1 MFQPHIIYKTLLPK
15 PLLFA
20 IALCVVMIAMFSP
33 VFSGNAN
40 AQFVCQTNSMG
51 TQFYSCTD
59 TDEDGKKLEP
69 WATKENCENECN
81 GLGQNCLLASA
92 IAKCA
97 ETFIPEAGTI
107 DKDGTYTPNGP
118 SWDLA
123 LLPLIWILELINFG
137 LKLLITLFANFFDA
151 AIAISLAGLSGIDA
165 VTIGWTIT
173 RDIANIFFIFA
184 LLIIAI
190 ATILRLESY
199 GAKQLLPKLIIV
211 ALLINFSLVIAFTVV
226 DASNILALA
235 FIKEIGNPSISTNI
249 ATVLQLG
256 KITNTETLSSTKHTP
271 IDPKK
276 AISAGMETVIK
287 TQANQEFTSDSAVLM
302 ASPVEQNKLDEN
314 IIRFFWQATILILQ
328 LTLIF
333 VFVALSVMLLVRSVA
348 LIIIFVLAPLGFLA
362 AILPATRGY
371 ANQWWHKLFQWS
383 FFFPASAFMI
393 YLAVAYGAQMSQY
406 FQGNQVVNMGMLF
419 NYFATVAILIGS
431 LIVAKQMGI
440 VGAAAAIDIGLGIAK
455 SVRGYAGRQSLRY
468 GVGPAGALV
477 GWPLQQFGRI
487 PFVGAPV
494 RLLAKP
500 FAAMQ
505 RAGAG
510 VREKGY
516 EDIKKRVGESAS
528 ANQATLRTLTAPGAR
543 RAAEEAIIDKGQ
555 ARIIPQGDLR
565 NLVQYFKR
573 EVDLGKLRKIYAV
586 DPSLAAEGEETPA
599 QQAAAVSRAVEGTS
613 ADDIRTKQNANAV
626 ENELVADAMILK
638 YGMQKLEA
646 VAETSGERL
655 APALRGAFER
665 LREKN
670 LDKILEGTGRTRA
683 TATAD
688 DNRNAYDEAIKQLNK
703 ENPDVLKFVNR
714 SQTINMEPAAP
725 GMLNLADT
733 IRTGVKVMNDAAEQE
748 AVDALVAREAR
759 RGGGAPSAV
768 EEAQARKGAR
778 KIEI

>member
-199 GAKQLLPKLIIV
+199 GAKQLLPKLIII

-235 FIKEIGNPSISTNI
+235 FISEIGDPTVSQNI

-256 KITNTETLSSTKHTP
+256 KMTDVKTLSSDKHTP
-271 IDPKK
+271 IDPNK
-276 AISAGMETVIK
+276 SLSQGFETVVK
-287 TQANQEFTSDSAVLM
+287 TQLNQPFTSDEGVVKVA
-302 ASPVEQNKLDEN
+302 PIEQNEPSATV
-314 IIRFFWQATILILQ
+314 IRFFWQATILILQ
-328 LTLIF
+328 LTLMF
-333 VFVALSVMLLVRSVA
+333 VFVALSVMLLIRSVA
-348 LIIIFVLAPLGFLA
+348 LIMIFVLAPLGFLA
-362 AILPATRGY
+362 SVLPSTRTY
-371 ANQWWHKLFQWS
+371 SNQWWHKLFQWS
-383 FFFPASAFMI
+383 FFFPASAFMM
-393 YLAVAYGAQMSQY
+393 YLAIAFGAQMSQTLSG
-406 FQGNQVVNMGMLF
+406 GNHVINTGILF
-419 NYFATVAILIGS
+419 SYFATVAFLMGS
-431 LIVAKQMGI
+431 LVVAKQMGA
-440 VGAAAAIDIGLGIAK
+440 VGAAAAIGIGVGIAK
-455 SVRGYAGRQSLRY
+455 KARGYAGK
-468 GVGPAGALV
+468 GALSATKPIQRGAATASNAFLESKAAQRLANV
-477 GWPLQQFGRI
+477 PLARQMLRI
-487 PFVGAPV
+487 PAAISQQQQGV
-494 RLLAKP
+494 AKNE
-500 FAAMQ
+500 A
-505 RAGAG
+505 
-510 VREKGY
+510 
-516 EDIKKRVGESAS
+516 KRI
-528 ANQATLRTLTAPGAR
+528 ANLSP
-543 RAAEEAIIDKGQ
+543 K
-555 ARIIPQGDLR
+555 
-565 NLVQYFKR
+565 
-573 EVDLGKLRKIYAV
+573 
-586 DPSLAAEGEETPA
+586 
-599 QQAAAVSRAVEGTS
+599 QQASMLKTLSARAQVEAFDS
-613 ADDIRTKQNANAV
+613 M
-626 ENELVADAMILK
+626 NEKRQAQVVQAMDPKEDQIKFFDRVNSFDPKLAGDVASFGSK
-638 YGMQKLEA
+638 
-646 VAETSGERL
+646 
-655 APALRGAFER
+655 
-665 LREKN
+665 
-670 LDKILEGTGRTRA
+670 
-683 TATAD
+683 
-688 DNRNAYDEAIKQLNK
+688 
-703 ENPDVLKFVNR
+703 
-714 SQTINMEPAAP
+714 
-725 GMLNLADT
+725 
-733 IRTGVKVMNDAAEQE
+733 
-748 AVDALVAREAR
+748 
-759 RGGGAPSAV
+759 
-768 EEAQARKGAR
+768 
-778 KIEI
+778 